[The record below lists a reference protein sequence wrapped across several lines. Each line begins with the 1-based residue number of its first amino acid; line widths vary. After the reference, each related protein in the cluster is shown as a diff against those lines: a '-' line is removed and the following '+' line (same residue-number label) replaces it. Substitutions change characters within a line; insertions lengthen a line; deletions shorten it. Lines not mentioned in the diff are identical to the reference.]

1 MGAKKRAQAEPA
13 PTDCNAKK
21 RPRTALACATKADAA
36 TDEKL
41 GVNSEFAASFQQHL
55 DVVCGHPTFENIAQV
70 LSLTSF
76 DRNPGLPGLL
86 PWRLEVPLSA
96 MI

>member
-13 PTDCNAKK
+13 PTDCSAKK
-21 RPRTALACATKADAA
+21 RPKTALACATKAEPA